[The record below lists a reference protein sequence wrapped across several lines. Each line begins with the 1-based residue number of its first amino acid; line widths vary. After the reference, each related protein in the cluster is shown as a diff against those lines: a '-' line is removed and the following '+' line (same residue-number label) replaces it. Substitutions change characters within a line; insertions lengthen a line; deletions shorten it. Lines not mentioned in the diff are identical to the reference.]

1 MDKTLATLQRLRP
14 GGTSNLV
21 LETSIGLGSK
31 WPGMR
36 VDVGCIYCNFLT
48 MPHSPSMKVIQ
59 SKEKCITILFL
70 CDYMIDDVIL
80 YIFD

>member
-36 VDVGCIYCNFLT
+36 VDVGCIFL
-48 MPHSPSMKVIQ
+48 MPGPSMKVIQ
-59 SKEKCITILFL
+59 SKENKKEMYYNFL

-80 YIFD
+80 CIFD